1 MEGFLGYDSTA
12 VLSFKLIKSFRL
24 KAGSTPRRHYQSDT
38 TVICSL
44 EAQGNGLHDV
54 LAQSENM
61 VINYHYQFISTIEL
75 DSTNILLLIRNIR
88 DKYLIIGLLS

>member
-1 MEGFLGYDSTA
+1 MGVKGLIVGAVVMEGFLGYDSTA
-12 VLSFKLIKSFRL
+12 VLSFKLLKSFRL

-54 LAQSENM
+54 LA
-61 VINYHYQFISTIEL
+61 
-75 DSTNILLLIRNIR
+75 
-88 DKYLIIGLLS
+88 